1 MAHHDIGKLL
11 EAAHD
16 GCGAFRVGPWVKDII
31 RLPASLHPH
40 SFPTNVRGA
49 DHIERVAGHEPR
61 VVGGALRLRCEEVVD
76 LGTRFEDWPGH
87 VIHHHH
93 TVLKAVL
100 QVRAR
105 NQAGDVFL
113 RAIRKSN
120 APVAPRL
127 QSFQT
132 RPAIR
137 KRWQAEI
144 CRTQINPLGFR
155 EPRVKR
161 VAAKVQRLPS
171 AAGQRHVAVHGGPPK
186 SVLKLLAPPHGVER
200 RLLCR
205 PYRWQCPQHEP
216 HPVDVEGR
224 AIHVEGNRDRAWHRR
239 REATA
244 RNRKWMAS
252 EHGSEHASH
261 PSLHPGTH
269 QILVEKRS

>member
-186 SVLKLLAPPHGVER
+186 SVLKLLAPPMALSAGSFAAPIAGNARSMNPIPLTSKVVPYMSKAIVTGHGTDAVKQR
-200 RLLCR
+200 R
-205 PYRWQCPQHEP
+205 
-216 HPVDVEGR
+216 
-224 AIHVEGNRDRAWHRR
+224 
-239 REATA
+239 ATENGWRVNMEVSMLPTPPSILA
-244 RNRKWMAS
+244 PTKSWLRK
-252 EHGSEHASH
+252 G
-261 PSLHPGTH
+261 L
-269 QILVEKRS
+269 